1 MERQLIGPA
10 TTGTAGFSDQ
20 FSPNH
25 SDLAQLFIPHGPP
38 SFQSDIIIYNFIS
51 LREDENV
58 TTDQQVLPRKR
69 GQWQFHADG
78 SAMKRGP
85 L

>member
-25 SDLAQLFIPHGPP
+25 SDVAQLFIPHGPP
-38 SFQSDIIIYNFIS
+38 SFLPSDIIIDNFIT

-69 GQWQFHADG
+69 GQW
-78 SAMKRGP
+78 
-85 L
+85 